1 MNGAPSDP
9 SSERQF
15 STFALTSHLHSPSL
29 RLVSFHPA
37 LSLTVTFLRVPEI
50 HDGFHFKSFVSRFS
64 TVQDTINAVAE
75 ELGLTKSLPVPG
87 GGTLEYALE
96 EVWNEGDTESEI
108 FSTRISV

>member
-1 MNGAPSDP
+1 M
-9 SSERQF
+9 
-15 STFALTSHLHSPSL
+15 
-29 RLVSFHPA
+29 
-37 LSLTVTFLRVPEI
+37 
-50 HDGFHFKSFVSRFS
+50 
-64 TVQDTINAVAE
+64 QDTINAVAE